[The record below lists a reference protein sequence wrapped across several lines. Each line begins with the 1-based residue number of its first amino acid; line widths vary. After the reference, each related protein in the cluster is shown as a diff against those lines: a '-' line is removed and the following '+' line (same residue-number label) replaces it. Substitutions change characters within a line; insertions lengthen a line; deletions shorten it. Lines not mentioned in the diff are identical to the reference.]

1 MNLHETTPVTDKRV
15 LIPALVVAGICAIA
29 LIVEPGAATQAAM
42 DAMNALTSNFGW
54 LYMSVGVASL
64 GFAMWLAF
72 GPYGHVLLGPRGE
85 KPEYSTYH
93 WVAMMFTAGIGAGLM
108 IWAFAEPIYYLDAP
122 PFGIE
127 PYSAKAMEW
136 AHMYPMFHWGITPW
150 SIYAVTAVPIA
161 YLLYVRKENFLRVSS
176 ACDGVLPKKHREPFK
191 LVIDV
196 FIVLG
201 IIGGTSTSLGLGAPL
216 VSVLV
221 ANILGVENSVWIKS
235 FVLLTWALLFAASVY
250 RGLKKGIQ
258 ILADINM
265 ALAVLMVI
273 FIIVIGPG
281 LLILNLTVNSF
292 GLMLNNFLTMSLWT
306 DPVVKS
312 GFPEAWTIFYWAW
325 WISFAAFVGLFV
337 GRISRGR
344 TIKQI
349 ILGVIFWGSLGTWV
363 FLAVGGGY
371 SIHLQAEQIMPLSD
385 ILREQGLSEMVAQII
400 GAMPYSKVV
409 LVLFAILCVI
419 FFATSIDSA
428 AYVIASVCSKDLR
441 NDQEPPVWSRLTWAI
456 LLGAMTIGLVITE
469 QVEVTKSVTILSS
482 FALIPIMIMMCV
494 SLTRWLKKDFDHH
507 TRERIMVIPEKD
519 L

>member
-1 MNLHETTPVTDKRV
+1 MNQVETTPVTDKRV
-15 LIPALVVAGICAIA
+15 FIPALIVAGLCALA
-29 LIVEPGAATQAAM
+29 LIIEPKATTQMAM

-54 LYMSVGVASL
+54 LYMSIGMASL
-64 GFAMWLAF
+64 GFALWLSF
-72 GPYGHVLLGPRGE
+72 GPYGHVLLGPLGE
-85 KPEYSTYH
+85 EPEYSTYH

-108 IWAFAEPIYYLDAP
+108 IWAFAEPIYYLESP

-127 PYSAKAMEW
+127 PFSAEALEW

-161 YLLYVRKENFLRVSS
+161 YLLYVRKANFLRVSS
-176 ACDGVLPKKHREPFK
+176 ACDGVLPAKHREPIK

-221 ANILGVENSVWIKS
+221 AKILGVENSVWIKS
-235 FVLLTWALLFAASVY
+235 FVLITWGILFAASVY
-250 RGLKKGIQ
+250 RGLKRGIQ

-265 ALAVLMVI
+265 LLAGLMII
-273 FIIVIGPG
+273 FIMLIGPA

-292 GLMLNNFLTMSLWT
+292 GLMLNNFLSMSLWT
-306 DPVVKS
+306 DPIVKS

-349 ILGVIFWGSLGTWV
+349 VLGVIFWGSLGTWA
-363 FLAVGGGY
+363 FLAVAGGY
-371 SIHLQAEQIMPLSD
+371 SIHLEAEQLLPLSD
-385 ILREQGLSEMVAQII
+385 ILREQGLSEMVAQEVE
-400 GAMPYSKVV
+400 GMPFSNVV

-419 FFATSIDSA
+419 FYATSIDSA
-428 AYVIASVCSKDLR
+428 AYVISSVCSKDLR
-441 NDQEPPVWSRLTWAI
+441 SDQEPPVWSRLVWAI
-456 LLGAMTIGLVITE
+456 LLGAMTTGLVVTE
-469 QVEVTKSVTILSS
+469 QVDVTKSVTILSS

-494 SLTRWLKKDFDHH
+494 SLILWLKKDFDHH
-507 TRERIMVIPEKD
+507 TKNRIMIILGRD
-519 L
+519 